1 MVFVSGLVEN
11 YSKIGDIVSTE
22 KCFRKCLGL
31 DNVVVCGYVWNAE
44 FEKSKGVFMEMSSF
58 RFELNEFTLTAV
70 IGALFDIKEGE
81 QIHAFGVKMGLL
93 SNHLN
98 NAVMNMNV
106 RFDILEVMESQ
117 QPLFWPVV

>member
-1 MVFVSGLVEN
+1 MVLVSGLVEN
-11 YSKIGDIVSTE
+11 YSKIGDIMSAE
-22 KCFRKCLGL
+22 KCFRECLGL
-31 DNVVVCGYVWNAE
+31 DNVVYTAMVCGYLWNGE

-58 RFELNEFTLTAV
+58 RFELNEFTMTAV
-70 IGALFDIKEGE
+70 IGALFDVKEGE

-98 NAVMNMNV
+98 NAVMNMYV

-117 QPLFWPVV
+117 